1 MTRTKRRPPIPE
13 AERHEAARIIW
24 GEYFN
29 FVLSGLNPG
38 EEGDTKLV
46 GARHATGKAILAHL
60 DQLWKQ
66 GGSEEGE
73 AGGDAGNA
81 HLGAAR
87 AGLAPFKGEEADTDD
102 GGDG

>member
-1 MTRTKRRPPIPE
+1 MTRTRRKPPVPE
-13 AERHEAARIIW
+13 AQRHEMARIIW
-24 GEYFN
+24 EEYVN
-29 FVLSGLNPG
+29 FIISGVDPG
-38 EEGDTKLV
+38 DAGDTKIV
-46 GARHATGKAILAHL
+46 GPRHTTGKVILAHL

-102 GGDG
+102 GGGG